1 MMSDRTQGGACLF
14 SPKQHAVMFG
24 LLAREICRHFGTDA
38 DALLLRAV
46 ETYGE
51 ERGRR
56 MAARCRQNGDPPDDM
71 ASYFAY
77 CEWSWPGESLRTEN
91 DPQCSHVSFRMLKC
105 PWHTAWQESGLADF
119 GFYYCRCVDHAI
131 LKGFNPA
138 LYHIQNSFSEIPKS
152 PIVLR

>member
-1 MMSDRTQGGACLF
+1 MMPDRTQGGACLF
-14 SPKQHAVMFG
+14 GPKQHAVMFG
-24 LLAREICRHFGTDA
+24 LLAREICRHFGPDA
-38 DALLLRAV
+38 DALLLTLTGQTTVA
-46 ETYGE
+46 EIS
-51 ERGRR
+51 
-56 MAARCRQNGDPPDDM
+56 RQNGDPPDDM

-119 GFYYCRCVDHAI
+119 SFYYCRCVDHAI